1 MMDIPSPLQAQ
12 IVQWLVPVGADVRA
26 GDLLVLVEA
35 MKMEHEVRAPAP
47 GRLLVQYFAV
57 GETAAEGDALG
68 ALQPATDGMP
78 APSPGARDSVPAA
91 AIRPDLQRVLDR
103 LAPLVWLCAGATM
116 AAAYKSESY
125 GVSVSVGLALTA
137 GAWVAS
143 RIARRRHAGAR
154 FGLAL
159 AGGFV
164 AVALWALF
172 FATLWRAL

>member
-1 MMDIPSPLQAQ
+1 VSFRDDRLALLDRAEQSEREFASAERE
-12 IVQWLVPVGADVRA
+12 LVHARA
-26 GDLLVLVEA
+26 
-35 MKMEHEVRAPAP
+35 EHERLRTRMLEAGLDPNAERPGPRA
-47 GRLLVQYFAV
+47 LHWL
-57 GETAAEGDALG
+57 
-68 ALQPATDGMP
+68 
-78 APSPGARDSVPAA
+78 
-91 AIRPDLQRVLDR
+91 LDR